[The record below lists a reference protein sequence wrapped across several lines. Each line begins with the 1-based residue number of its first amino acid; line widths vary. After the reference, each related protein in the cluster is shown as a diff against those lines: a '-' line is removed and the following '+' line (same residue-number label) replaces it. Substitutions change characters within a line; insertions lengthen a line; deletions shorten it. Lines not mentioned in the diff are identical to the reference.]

1 MKEKLLLIE
10 DERDMLMALT
20 DRLQSEGYI
29 VESCRDGREG
39 LERATRDPFDL
50 IILDI
55 MLPSQN
61 GFDVCRGIR
70 QEGMVMPIL
79 ILTAKGQTIDK
90 IVGLK
95 IGADD
100 YLTKPFDMYEL
111 MARVEALLRRAP
123 SRPPGPGGAYH
134 LGSLR
139 VDLRRVEVLRQN
151 RRVNL
156 SCREFQLLSYFV
168 EHPGA
173 ALSRGELLKEVW
185 GFSADVFTRTVDVHV
200 AALRQKLE
208 NDPKKP
214 ELFLTVPGLGYKL
227 SDAFLQQRFVADV
240 GDRESLENRKQIRLK
255 RR

>member
-1 MKEKLLLIE
+1 MKEKILLIE
-10 DERDMLMALT
+10 DEQDMLMALT
-20 DRLQSEGYI
+20 DRLQSERYI
-29 VESCRDGREG
+29 VESCRDGGEG
-39 LERATRDPFDL
+39 LERAIRDPFDL

-55 MLPSQN
+55 MLPSKN

-70 QEGMVMPIL
+70 EEGMVMPIL
-79 ILTAKGQTIDK
+79 ILTARLQTIDK

-123 SRPPGPGGAYH
+123 GRPPGPRGTYH
-134 LGSLR
+134 MGSLR

-151 RRVNL
+151 EPVSL
-156 SCREFQLLSYFV
+156 SCREFQLLTYFV
-168 EHPGA
+168 EHPGV
-173 ALSRGELLKEVW
+173 ALSRGELLREVW
-185 GFSADVFTRTVDVHV
+185 GFSEDVFTRTVDVHV

-214 ELFLTVPGLGYKL
+214 EFFLTVPGLGYKF
-227 SDAFLQQRFVADV
+227 SDAFQQQGFLAGV
-240 GDRESLENRKQIRLK
+240 GDRERLGNRKQTRLK
-255 RR
+255 RK

>member
-1 MKEKLLLIE
+1 MKEKILLIE
-10 DERDMLMALT
+10 DEQDMLMALT
-20 DRLQSEGYI
+20 DRLQSERYI
-29 VESCRDGREG
+29 VESCRDGGEG

-50 IILDI
+50 IVLDI
-55 MLPSQN
+55 MLPSKN

-70 QEGMVMPIL
+70 EKGMVMPIL
-79 ILTAKGQTIDK
+79 MLTARLQTIDK

-123 SRPPGPGGAYH
+123 SRAPGPGGTYH
-134 LGSLR
+134 VGSLR

-151 RRVNL
+151 KPVSL

-185 GFSADVFTRTVDVHV
+185 GFSEDIFTRTVDVHV

-214 ELFLTVPGLGYKL
+214 RLFLTVPGLGYKF
-227 SDAFLQQRFVADV
+227 SDAFLQQGFLAGV
-240 GDRESLENRKQIRLK
+240 GDQEPLGNRKQTRLK
-255 RR
+255 RK